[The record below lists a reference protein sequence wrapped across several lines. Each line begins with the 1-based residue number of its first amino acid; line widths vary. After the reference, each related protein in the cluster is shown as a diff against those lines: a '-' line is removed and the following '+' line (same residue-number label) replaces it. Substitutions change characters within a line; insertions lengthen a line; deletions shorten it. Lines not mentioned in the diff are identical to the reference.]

1 MDENNNNPNTPN
13 PQNDFDLDAALEE
26 KFQQVQQDLD
36 RLRAMNA
43 NADASRQR
51 KVPMCRRKSL
61 QRKRQLRKSLC
72 RRQNQRKNRLL
83 RILPTED
90 APQFEIAEEALSET
104 APAANTPEDKE
115 SARERKARYK
125 LKRQILITNRVGAVV
140 RIFAI
145 GSIIFGGSIFLL
157 VGNRPTESAEEN
169 RKLATPPSFS
179 MDALES
185 GDYIATGY
193 YYEDT
198 VPGRSNFKHMISKL
212 ESYQGLQGED
222 KVQFY
227 GNIAPVKKDTESE
240 KKDNVTTTAP
250 VASGNSA
257 GVTTTVTTVTT
268 EPEADPVEIGD
279 GIVLVDKRA
288 ISIYGGSFSRG
299 EKYAATLN
307 EYKKQL
313 GDKVNVYSLVA
324 PTAVSFYLPDSY
336 SGYTGSEPD
345 NIDHIDENLQNVKA
359 VTHMRHW
366 RRIPTRTSTHAP
378 TTTGCPGRLLCG
390 RGVCQDSRRKLCAA
404 VRYTKTTLSGYLG
417 SMYTFTKSVVL
428 QENPE
433 DFTYYTPH
441 NQYTQYYDTNFT
453 NERDGKLLI
462 SLDNVEPVSWYLIFM
477 GGDEKITH
485 VKTDVTNKRTLVI
498 VKDSYGNAL
507 VPYLTQSF
515 SDIYVI
521 DMRYFDLNAVSFM
534 QRSVQRM
541 FCSP

>member
-1 MDENNNNPNTPN
+1 MDENNNNSNTPN

-43 NADASRQR
+43 NADAQQAAVSAA
-51 KVPMCRRKSL
+51 VPSEESTEETATPEEPL
-61 QRKRQLRKSLC
+61 PETEPAEEPPAADSA
-72 RRQNQRKNRLL
+72 
-83 RILPTED
+83 PTED

-185 GDYIATGY
+185 GDYIADWMH

-336 SGYTGSEPD
+336 SGYTGSESD

-359 VTHMRHW
+359 VD
-366 RRIPTRTSTHAP
+366 AY
-378 TTTGCPGRLLCG
+378 
-390 RGVCQDSRRKLCAA
+390 AA
-404 VRYTKTTLSGYLG
+404 LAAHT
-417 SMYTFTKSVVL
+417 
-428 QENPE
+428 
-433 DFTYYTPH
+433 
-441 NQYTQYYDTNFT
+441 
-453 NERDGKLLI
+453 
-462 SLDNVEPVSWYLIFM
+462 
-477 GGDEKITH
+477 DE
-485 VKTDVTNKRTLVI
+485 
-498 VKDSYGNAL
+498 
-507 VPYLTQSF
+507 
-515 SDIYVI
+515 DIYART
-521 DMRYFDLNAVSFM
+521 DHH
-534 QRSVQRM
+534 
-541 FCSP
+541 

>member
-43 NADASRQR
+43 NADAQQAAESAD
-51 KVPMCRRKSL
+51 VPPEESTEETTTPEEP
-61 QRKRQLRKSLC
+61 
-72 RRQNQRKNRLL
+72 
-83 RILPTED
+83 LPETEPAED

-185 GDYIATGY
+185 GDYIADWMH

-359 VTHMRHW
+359 VDAICGTGGAY
-366 RRIPTRTSTHAP
+366 RRGHLCTYRPPLAA
-378 TTTGCPGRLLCG
+378 PGRLLCG

-404 VRYTKTTLSGYLG
+404 VQLHQDHTFRLSGQYVHLYQERRIAG
-417 SMYTFTKSVVL
+417 EPGRFHLLYAAQPVHHPVL
-428 QENPE
+428 RHQLHQRTGRQAADLPGQCR
-433 DFTYYTPH
+433 TG
-441 NQYTQYYDTNFT
+441 Q
-453 NERDGKLLI
+453 L
-462 SLDNVEPVSWYLIFM
+462 VSGIY
-477 GGDEKITH
+477 G
-485 VKTDVTNKRTLVI
+485 RRR
-498 VKDSYGNAL
+498 KDHTRQDRCHQQADACHREGQLRQCAC
-507 VPYLTQSF
+507 
-515 SDIYVI
+515 
-521 DMRYFDLNAVSFM
+521 AVSDA
-534 QRSVQRM
+534 VLLGHL
-541 FCSP
+541 CH